1 MIADALSQS
10 VLFAASTS
18 GFPGLDGF
26 LGSRASL
33 MLDIVFV
40 SMFLVVAVLCWSIY
54 HVKYRRGYQ
63 LHKSVQITLGT
74 ILLIVVVLFEIDIRL
89 HGWQERAAGRLGGHA
104 SSLVVWALYIHLLF
118 AISSVILWPVTIG
131 LALVKFPDPP
141 LPGPHSRLHSK
152 LGWLAATDMVMT
164 AITGW
169 VFYCLAFVC

>member
-1 MIADALSQS
+1 MIAHLLSHS
-10 VLFAASTS
+10 VLLAVTAS

-40 SMFLVVAVLCWSIY
+40 SMFLVVAVLGWSIY
-54 HVKYRRGYQ
+54 HVKYGRGYQ
-63 LHKSVQITLGT
+63 LHKSVQIALGT

-89 HGWQERAAGRLGGHA
+89 HGWQDRAAGQVGGHA
-104 SSLVVWALYIHLLF
+104 SPLVIGALYIHLVF
-118 AISSVILWPVTIG
+118 AISSIILWPITIG

-141 LPGPHSRLHSK
+141 VPGAHSRLHRK
-152 LGWLAATDMVMT
+152 LGWLAAADMVMT
-164 AITGW
+164 AVTGW